1 MVNDVTRTN
10 GVYRI
15 TDKDSGAADS
25 RLSSLILHPYH
36 GCLPGNNFGSK
47 PISIEC
53 VQAKKLGP
61 IPPTVLPTHHI
72 CLGVGLVQSLR
83 DLSH

>member
-25 RLSSLILHPYH
+25 RLGSLILHPYH

-53 VQAKKLGP
+53 VHTKIGTNAP
-61 IPPTVLPTHHI
+61 IELPT
-72 CLGVGLVQSLR
+72 
-83 DLSH
+83 